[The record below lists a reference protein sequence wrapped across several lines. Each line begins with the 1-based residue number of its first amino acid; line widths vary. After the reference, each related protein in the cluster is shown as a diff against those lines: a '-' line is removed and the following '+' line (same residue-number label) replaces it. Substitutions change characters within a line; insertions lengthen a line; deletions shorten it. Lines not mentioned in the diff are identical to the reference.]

1 MSLTRRIAHLE
12 RRTRPQRQ
20 AEHDGARETLAAKL
34 ANLHER
40 LLLAGPGGRASRADR
55 RSSGGGVGLV
65 GGAREHS
72 HG

>member
-40 LLLAGPGGRASRADR
+40 LLLADPVACDLASRQVAALGD
-55 RSSGGGVGLV
+55 
-65 GGAREHS
+65 A
-72 HG
+72 